1 MEKSDEQKSAVIK
14 RFIDTKVNVGR
25 KEIFDT
31 FRARSRTA
39 VVEKEACGASSMLL
53 MNNATTNLTHGFI
66 NSLQPCL
73 LASSRPLSIM
83 GSTPLATCRR
93 HGFSSHLSLGEIE
106 RSEYYTRVEI
116 RSPRYRVVH
125 RYMDCELEFKEDQS
139 HRANFLGRAEQEKH
153 QHLLGYKD
161 RFLPRPVRK
170 CKMCNKTLEH
180 EDIFMH
186 GEYRFCSSECRSNDT
201 VPYVEQRMAAKYNIR
216 RSHGRRT
223 RRNGRVEFYTG
234 GIPAD

>member
-14 RFIDTKVNVGR
+14 RFIDIKVNVGR

-31 FRARSRTA
+31 FRARSRTV

-53 MNNATTNLTHGFI
+53 MNNATRNLTHGFI

-73 LASSRPLSIM
+73 LASSRPLPIM

-93 HGFSSHLSLGEIE
+93 HGFSSHLSLGDIE

-125 RYMDCELEFKEDQS
+125 RYIYIHIILMINLCLLWYYVWVVYIVSYEFWSIDQYRYMDCELEFKEDQS
-139 HRANFLGRAEQEKH
+139 HRANLLRRAEQEKH

-170 CKMCNKTLEH
+170 CKMCNKILEH

-186 GEYRFCSSECRSNDT
+186 G
-201 VPYVEQRMAAKYNIR
+201 
-216 RSHGRRT
+216 
-223 RRNGRVEFYTG
+223 
-234 GIPAD
+234 